1 MAERQRNE
9 SGKFIQKSDE
19 PRKVRSVRLTDVA
32 WNELGR
38 IADERDITRAD
49 LIEELIE
56 KGLAGFLEDKAE
68 SPEQLELPFDVQPKL
83 ERTDLEEKR
92 DRVLRDLMRDSK
104 VGTGATLYKKAK
116 KALDTFIKMLLD

>member
-68 SPEQLELPFDVQPKL
+68 SPKQLELPFGVQPKL

-92 DRVLRDLMRDSK
+92 DRVLRDLMKDSR
-104 VGTGATLYKKAK
+104 VGTSAALYKKAK

>member
-1 MAERQRNE
+1 
-9 SGKFIQKSDE
+9 
-19 PRKVRSVRLTDVA
+19 VA

-56 KGLAGFLEDKAE
+56 KGLAEFLEDKAE
-68 SPEQLELPFDVQPKL
+68 SPKQSELPFGVQPKL

-92 DRVLRDLMRDSK
+92 DRVLRDLMKDSR
-104 VGTGATLYKKAK
+104 VGTSAALYKKAK

>member
-1 MAERQRNE
+1 MPDRQRNQG
-9 SGKFIQKSDE
+9 GKFVQKSDE
-19 PRKVRSVRLTDVA
+19 MRKVRSVRLTDTA

-56 KGLAGFLEDKAE
+56 KGLAERLEDKVE
-68 SPEQLELPFDVQPKL
+68 SPKQLELPFGVSPKL
-83 ERTDLEEKR
+83 ERADLEEKR
-92 DRVLRDLMRDSK
+92 DRILKDLMRDSK
-104 VGTGATLYKKAK
+104 VGTGAALYKKAK